1 VRRLL
6 AVLLVL
12 AVVPYF
18 TGLGAASIWDAN
30 EAYYVET
37 PREML
42 ESGDYIN
49 PSFNYEPR
57 FNKPVLSYWMV
68 AGLYNVFGVSV
79 SVQRLAIAGTAM
91 LTIGGALVI
100 ARAASPYALA
110 PLLAALGLAAG
121 PRFFMFSRR
130 ILVDMA
136 MTAMM
141 TLTLVFF
148 VLAERYPARRRL
160 FLTLMYA
167 AVGLGVLTKGP
178 VAAIIP
184 MLVFAAYL
192 AVHRELRRVREMM
205 IPAGVL
211 IALAVA
217 APWYVALYLQHG
229 WTYIT
234 EFFVGENLG
243 RYTATV
249 GVQTRGPLFYLPVV
263 LSDALPWSL
272 FLPAVVVTWVRD
284 RRRAARDGSV
294 AMPDRLRS
302 LLLLWIAVTVL
313 FFSLSQTKQDLY
325 IFPIVVAVAALGA
338 DWLARVL
345 DADFPGA
352 VARRGALR
360 SERAGHDVPHQGRWL
375 TVTLLVLAAALVA
388 AGAFVLYIF
397 GAAQTVY
404 RVDGARLS
412 GALALAGGLA
422 VAVLAWRARR
432 AAVIG
437 ALAVFI
443 AFNWVLALRA
453 LPSFEQYKPVVP
465 LSRVIQR
472 EATRDDVIAH
482 FDVALPSMVF
492 YLQRHIDIWI
502 DPAAFVQQIRSGK
515 TVYAVL
521 PAHRYEELKTQFE
534 VPTCVIARHATSDIR
549 LRSIL
554 EMQPPPE
561 VLLVTTRCGAA
572 ASAPPGSGL
581 P

>member
-1 VRRLL
+1 
-6 AVLLVL
+6 
-12 AVVPYF
+12 
-18 TGLGAASIWDAN
+18 
-30 EAYYVET
+30 
-37 PREML
+37 
-42 ESGDYIN
+42 
-49 PSFNYEPR
+49 
-57 FNKPVLSYWMV
+57 
-68 AGLYNVFGVSV
+68 
-79 SVQRLAIAGTAM
+79 
-91 LTIGGALVI
+91 
-100 ARAASPYALA
+100 
-110 PLLAALGLAAG
+110 
-121 PRFFMFSRR
+121 
-130 ILVDMA
+130 
-136 MTAMM
+136 MM

-148 VLAERYPARRRL
+148 VLAERYPERRRL

-167 AVGLGVLTKGP
+167 EVGLGVLTKGP
-178 VAAIIP
+178 VAAVIP

-229 WTYIT
+229 WTYIA

-243 RYTATV
+243 RYTSTV

-263 LSDALPWSL
+263 LTDALPWSL
-272 FLPAVVVTWVRD
+272 FLPAVVVAWVRD
-284 RRRAARDGSV
+284 RRRAARDGSFT
-294 AMPDRLRS
+294 AHDRLRT
-302 LLLLWIAVTVL
+302 LLLLWVAVTVL

-345 DADFPGA
+345 GA
-352 VARRGALR
+352 EPPAARAQRGASA
-360 SERAGHDVPHQGRWL
+360 SERTADEVPHQGRWL
-375 TVTLLVLAAALVA
+375 TLTLLVLAAALVA
-388 AGAFVLYIF
+388 AGAFVLYVF

-404 RVDGARLS
+404 RVDGAWLS

-432 AAVIG
+432 AAVIA

-502 DPAAFVQQIRSGK
+502 DPDAFVQQIRSGK

-521 PAHRYEELKTQFE
+521 PAHRYEELKTQFG
-534 VPTCVIARHATSDIR
+534 VTTCVIARHATSDIR
-549 LRSIL
+549 LRSVL

-561 VLLVTTRCGAA
+561 VLLVTTRCGPA
-572 ASAPPGSGL
+572 
-581 P
+581 